1 MWDGSVMTVRDTL
14 LCRRG
19 ELMEWMDTSMDI
31 DTRALTGSEWRE
43 PDEWNLT
50 DSLLKYLIKPNPSI
64 SMSNRLE
71 SPGLP
76 GAENRFS

>member
-50 DSLLKYLIKPNPSI
+50 DSLLEYLIKPNPSI
-64 SMSNRLE
+64 SMSNRL
-71 SPGLP
+71 
-76 GAENRFS
+76 